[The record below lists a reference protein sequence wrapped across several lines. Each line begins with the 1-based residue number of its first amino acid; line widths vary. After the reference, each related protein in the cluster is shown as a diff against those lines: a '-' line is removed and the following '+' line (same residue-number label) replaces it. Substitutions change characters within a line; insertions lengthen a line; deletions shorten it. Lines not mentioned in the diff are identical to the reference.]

1 VKHTKDQV
9 LLEFFPFEQYRK
21 PLPNQEKALEF
32 IERNGGN
39 AILELPTGSGKTA
52 VGYTHLRVCEQ
63 GSVGPVFYIVPTK
76 TLVEQ
81 VQSLHPDVKVAYGR
95 REHSCLHYLEQGK
108 NLPCSS
114 LLPCPHR
121 VDKETGDTKEEGV
134 EPCPYYQAIY
144 ELKQGGIG
152 CVSTAFY
159 LYNMLFGKNFELPDG
174 LVIDEVHDLAST
186 VRNCLSF
193 EISDYHLSKS
203 IDLLDAFAPDQAV
216 YLRNFLK
223 TMIRVI
229 KSRRPKTREI
239 LEPEELEQLMEAIA
253 PVDKSKVKK
262 AVEEA
267 IKAGV
272 INVDEH
278 AEIVDRLETLV
289 YEVARYYRSFEFSLA
304 SAERHA
310 LNYTYAYWKEELV
323 GNERKQ
329 YVLVI
334 KSYYVAGLIKKILS
348 PKTVAYSATV
358 GDPDI
363 IGYETGFKAPFLSL
377 PSDFPSD
384 NARIYMPKDTPN
396 LSYTKMRRGDKNRT
410 MRKIARACKR
420 FNKKDLRCLVVVISN
435 EEREKFVSLCEEEKV
450 SAITY
455 GNGIPPR
462 QAVTRFK
469 EGEGNVLVG
478 TAANFSE
485 GVDLPKGLAPII
497 FFLRP
502 GWPSPRDPNT
512 KFEEQRFGQM
522 VWRIWSWR
530 VMMESLQVRGRNIR
544 SIKDVGVTFFISQG
558 FRSFLYGALSAE
570 LKTSYRGE
578 FSYDEC
584 VDDAMKLL
592 E

>member
-1 VKHTKDQV
+1 VKQTRNQV
-9 LLEFFPFEQYRK
+9 LLDFFPFEQYRE

-32 IERNGGN
+32 IERNNGN
-39 AILELPTGSGKTA
+39 AIIELPTGSGKTA
-52 VGYTHLRVCEQ
+52 VGYTHLRACNQ
-63 GSVGPVFYIVPTK
+63 ISGGPVFYIVPNK

-81 VQSLHPDVKVAYGR
+81 VSQLHPDVKVAYGR

-121 VDKETGDTKEEGV
+121 VDKETGETVEEGA

-159 LYNMLFGKNFELPDG
+159 LYNMLFGKNFEIPDG

-186 VRNCLSF
+186 VRNCLSY

-203 IDLLDAFAPDQAV
+203 VELLNSFAPDQAEH
-216 YLRNFLK
+216 LRNFLK

-239 LEPEELEQLMEAIA
+239 LNPEELELLMEAIA
-253 PVDKSKVKK
+253 PIDRVKLRKGVD
-262 AVEEA
+262 AA

-272 INVDEH
+272 INLDDH

-289 YEVARYYRSFEFSLA
+289 YEVARYYRSFEFSLE
-304 SAERHA
+304 SAQRHA

-334 KSYYVAGLIKKILS
+334 KSYYVAGLIKMILS

-377 PSDFPSD
+377 PSDFPPD
-384 NARIYMPKDTPN
+384 NTRIYMPTDTPW
-396 LSYTKMRRGDKNRT
+396 LSYKKMRRGDKNRT
-410 MRKIARACKR
+410 MRKTARACKH
-420 FNKKDLRCLVVVISN
+420 FNKHGIRCLVVVISN
-435 EEREKFVSLCEEEKV
+435 EEREKFMSLCEEEKV

-455 GNGIPPR
+455 GNGIAPR
-462 QAVTRFK
+462 EAATKFK
-469 EGEGNVLVG
+469 EGEGSVLVG
-478 TAANFSE
+478 TEANYAE
-485 GVDLPKGLAPII
+485 GVDLPKQIAPVI
-497 FFLRP
+497 FYLRP
-502 GWPSPRDPNT
+502 GWPSPKDPNT
-512 KFEEQRFGQM
+512 KFEEQRFGKL
-522 VWRIWSWR
+522 VWRIWGWR
-530 VMMESLQVRGRNIR
+530 IMVKIQQVRGRNVR
-544 SIKDVGVTFFISQG
+544 SMKDIGVTIFVSQG
-558 FRSFLYGALSAE
+558 FRNLVYASLAKWLIPA
-570 LKTSYRGE
+570 YRGD
-578 FSYDEC
+578 FSFDEA
-584 VDDAMKLL
+584 VEDALELL
-592 E
+592 K